1 MSPVLSVG
9 VLVSTCL
16 RLGKALVRSSARLYA
31 AASFSVG
38 GANLSSSSSTAMHT
52 GRELMFAGELD
63 PTSERVMV
71 VNCISKILKSSLSNG
86 NSARTGLHFSKMG
99 VSRVSLYDL
108 ARSALGMTSNAGA
121 GSLAIRYASQTA
133 SVSVLPV

>member
-1 MSPVLSVG
+1 
-9 VLVSTCL
+9 
-16 RLGKALVRSSARLYA
+16 
-31 AASFSVG
+31 
-38 GANLSSSSSTAMHT
+38 MHT
-52 GRELMFAGELD
+52 GRELMFAGEFD
-63 PTSERVMV
+63 PTRLRVMV
-71 VNCISKILKSSLSNG
+71 VNCISKILKSSLSYG

-133 SVSVLPV
+133 SVRVLPV